1 MTLSQAYNGWSIQ
14 SQNRKHYNATKEM
27 FRKSWFMLETNQPCS
42 YYTEQILGEALA
54 KTRVIETYKVNAASV
69 MIQVLEFANFAEPKV
84 NPKPDFTIRDLMKY
98 TRREAVEEET
108 NNIKEKIMETK
119 TSPIKKSKR
128 ICQLDP
134 ETLKVVMIFESTNK
148 AQKEFGITNINRS
161 AKRRTLNGGY
171 YWCYPGEENE
181 VKPKEIQQKK
191 TGPVAQ
197 KPKLLKVKPE
207 VIVKHKTLGDY
218 TNEELVAEIRRRG
231 WTGKFKMITEI
242 EL

>member
-42 YYTEQILGEALA
+42 YYTEQVLGEALA

-98 TRREAVEEET
+98 TRGEVEEN
-108 NNIKEKIMETK
+108 NNIKEEKIMETK

-148 AQKEFGITNINRS
+148 AQKELGITNINRS
-161 AKRRTLNGGY
+161 AKRKTLNGGY

-181 VKPKEIQQKK
+181 FKPKDIQQKK
-191 TGPVAQ
+191 KGPVAQ
-197 KPKLLKVKPE
+197 KPKPFKVKPE
-207 VIVKHKTLGDY
+207 VIVKHKTLEDY